1 MLSKHEMMKHGLKGL
16 RFVFWGGSGTFG
28 LFGFFVVS
36 HVFPQDVLNNTILL
50 SHMFCPKFH
59 FQHKVL
65 FWGGFKKNYFNFVV
79 LGQLKW
85 IVVKTKKL
93 NMGRTPLGNLQ
104 SWQNQKLEEDEQN
117 SLLPKPTW
125 NWNKIFFKI
134 LV

>member
-1 MLSKHEMMKHGLKGL
+1 
-16 RFVFWGGSGTFG
+16 
-28 LFGFFVVS
+28 
-36 HVFPQDVLNNTILL
+36 
-50 SHMFCPKFH
+50 
-59 FQHKVL
+59 
-65 FWGGFKKNYFNFVV
+65 V